1 MRAFPLVLS
10 GAVASCLAVFTLA
23 APPARAESAVRV
35 AQLFSRP
42 TPPAA
47 IDDEDGGERGPDVGA
62 LVMRIER
69 MEKEIRSLT
78 GQIEQLQFQTRKLE
92 ERAAAA
98 APAVAAPVAHPSAPV
113 ANVHAPAQVAP
124 AQVAPAQPLDLNGGR
139 MRRSDAFDPS
149 SNPGAPGAP
158 RPLGSTPPSAPLT
171 ATPAPARH
179 AGPAPTGPLGAGAPV
194 EPVAPAPISPNP
206 AQPLDLARP
215 GTQPAEV
222 AAVTPVA
229 PAQPTPKEE
238 YDAALALLRQGQ
250 YDSAEKS
257 LSGFLARHPKSRYT
271 ADATF
276 NLGETYFQR
285 SRHREAAENYLKITT
300 TYSSAAKAPEALL
313 RLGQSLN
320 ALGAKEQA
328 CASFAEVA
336 RKYPNASATV
346 RASADREAKKAQC

>member
-1 MRAFPLVLS
+1 MRSFPLVLS
-10 GAVASCLAVFTLA
+10 CLAVLTLA
-23 APPARAESAVRV
+23 APPAHAESGVRV

-47 IDDEDGGERGPDVGA
+47 IDEDEGAGRGPDVGA

-69 MEKEIRSLT
+69 LEKEIRSLT

-98 APAVAAPVAHPSAPV
+98 APAPA
-113 ANVHAPAQVAP
+113 VHAPAAP
-124 AQVAPAQPLDLNGGR
+124 VQPLDLNGGR
-139 MRRSDAFDPS
+139 MRRGDAFDPA

-171 ATPAPARH
+171 NTPAPARH
-179 AGPAPTGPLGAGAPV
+179 VGPQAGPTGPLGAAAPA
-194 EPVAPAPISPNP
+194 EPAPIAPNP
-206 AQPLDLARP
+206 SQPLDLARP
-215 GTQPAEV
+215 ASQPAEV
-222 AAVTPVA
+222 AAVTPAA
-229 PAQPTPKEE
+229 PAQPTLKEE

-257 LSGFLARHPKSRYT
+257 LSGFLARHPRSRYA

-285 SRHREAAENYLKITT
+285 NRHREAAENYLRITT
-300 TYSSAAKAPEALL
+300 AYSNASKAPEALL
-313 RLGQSLN
+313 RLGQSLG